1 MKIKTEYS
9 DIVKGTGVF
18 FGALIYA
25 LGMNFF
31 IVPEGLYTSG
41 LLGMAQVFR
50 TLLEVNFGFEFLFDI
65 SGIISFVL
73 NIPLM
78 FFAYKSVGKRFILKT
93 LFCIAVQT
101 VFLSVIPIRSVID
114 DSLTACIVGGII
126 CGFGIGLSLRNGG
139 SSGGVD
145 IIGMYYAK
153 KSAFSVGK
161 VSMIINVF
169 VFACAFL
176 VIKDIQRIIYTLIYA
191 AISTIALDRMH
202 IQNINSEVIII
213 SKQKDAEIQTAIMN
227 EMHRGVS
234 FWEGYGAYTG
244 EKNRVIYII
253 VSQYEISHL
262 KRIVKKIDPNA
273 FIAIKSG
280 IEINGNFEKRL

>member
-50 TLLEVNFGFEFLFDI
+50 TILEVNFGFEFLFDI

>member
-1 MKIKTEYS
+1 MKIKALYS
-9 DIVKGTGVF
+9 DILKGLGIF

-25 LGMNFF
+25 FGMNFF

-41 LLGMAQVFR
+41 LLGLAQVIR
-50 TLLEVNFGFEFLFDI
+50 TVLEENFGFVFSFDI
-65 SGIISFVL
+65 SGIISFGL

-78 FFAYKSVGKRFILKT
+78 IFAYKAVGKNFILKT

-101 VFLSVIPIRSVID
+101 VFLSFIPIRSVID

-139 SSGGVD
+139 STGGVD

-161 VSMIINVF
+161 VSMIINIF
-169 VFACAFL
+169 VYACAFM

-213 SKQKDAEIQTAIMN
+213 SKQKDAEIQQAIMT
-227 EMHRGVS
+227 EMYRGVS
-234 FWEGYGAYTG
+234 YWDGYGAYTG
-244 EKNRVIYII
+244 EKNRVLYII
-253 VSQYEISHL
+253 VSQYEIAQL
-262 KRIVKKIDPNA
+262 KKIVKKIDPKA
-273 FIAIKSG
+273 FIAIKND